1 MAEGTE
7 TPTAAGATSAANGS
21 SGGPLP
27 PAVKI
32 DVTEIATPFR
42 AEVRRAI
49 QERYGGVGPKLVAF
63 LANTVRTVL
72 GCRAGVGWADLEVH
86 DGTYAYA
93 YTPATVGRRAD
104 QSTRMPFHSEQDPY
118 AKQYAE
124 WTGKACEADG
134 IRYELRI
141 ISENELEE
149 QLYEAN
155 ADPGVHGILI
165 YYPVFGT
172 RVIVNLAVVG
182 WSGGAAELT
191 HWWYVHIYCTQQPG
205 FFPSFYG
212 GSMDDYLRDTVSY
225 TKDVGA

>member
-7 TPTAAGATSAANGS
+7 TPTAAGATSAAANGS
-21 SGGPLP
+21 SSTTTADGGAAPLP

-42 AEVRRAI
+42 EEVRRAI
-49 QERYGGVGPKLVAF
+49 RERYGGVGPKLVAF
-63 LANTVRTVL
+63 LANTVRW
-72 GCRAGVGWADLEVH
+72 RGVGWMDRIH
-86 DGTYAYA
+86 TYILAG
-93 YTPATVGRRAD
+93 GRFGRLVD
-104 QSTRMPFHSEQDPY
+104 RSTHPTCIYIQQDPY

-141 ISENELEE
+141 ISANELEE

-155 ADPGVHGILI
+155 ADPDVHGVLI

-172 RVIVNLAVVG
+172 IFLGQAGRACGVG
-182 WSGGAAELT
+182 GLT
-191 HWWYVHIYCTQQPG
+191 EQN
-205 FFPSFYG
+205 
-212 GSMDDYLRDTVSY
+212 D
-225 TKDVGA
+225 